1 MARIR
6 LKGQASLRRSL
17 RQYAR
22 DVRVELAREMTAVME
37 EIQDAARRIVPVDT
51 GQLQGS
57 IQPDP
62 RTVDPDELTGS
73 VGTNVEYAAVQEF
86 GFTGTVN
93 VSSHT
98 REQTHVFGKE
108 LDNSQMVTVDA
119 HTRRMDQEGNFF
131 LTKATQQP
139 KQTFQKRMA
148 DAAQRAR

>member
-1 MARIR
+1 MA
-6 LKGQASLRRSL
+6 
-17 RQYAR
+17 
-22 DVRVELAREMTAVME
+22 
-37 EIQDAARRIVPVDT
+37 PVDT

-73 VGTNVEYAAVQEF
+73 VGTAAEYAALQEF

-108 LDNSQMVTVDA
+108 LDNSQMGTVDA
-119 HTRRMDQEGNFF
+119 HTRRMDREGNFF
-131 LTKATQQP
+131 LTKATQQA
-139 KQTFQKRMA
+139 KQTFNKRMA